1 MQYDDT
7 LVFGT
12 QIDDNGF
19 RSGLAGLD
27 SAVTVAAGNILSEI
41 ASAVTSALAEIPK
54 QIVAIGSEFE
64 ASMSQVAATMGITS
78 AAEEFE
84 QLSQAA
90 KDMGAATK
98 FSASQAAE
106 ALNYLALAGYDA
118 DKSCAALPTVLNLAS
133 AGGIE
138 LAQAS
143 DMVTDSM
150 SALNLSMDEL
160 GGFADKMAKAS
171 QKSNTSVSQLG
182 QSILSVGANARILAG
197 GTTELMTELGI
208 LADSGTKSAEAGTAL
223 ARVIKN
229 LSTPTSTAAAEL
241 DRLGVKCYDAEG
253 DFRNMQDIFKDLQTA
268 MSGFTAEQ
276 VQSSL
281 SEIFDTAALS
291 SAKVLLSQCGDR
303 FDELSGYIDN
313 ASGAAS
319 DMAETMN
326 DNLTGDITIC
336 QSAVEALAN
345 TAYEKFSGTMRTAV
359 QSVTE
364 EISTLNESMTNGEL
378 SESMD
383 ILSEAFGSA
392 AESAATLLA
401 DDVIPGVVNGLS
413 MIIEHGNT
421 IIGLIVGLEA
431 SFIVLKNIEVFEGI
445 NKTVVDTI
453 KNFELLQMET
463 TAETF
468 QQTALNSEMTLGEI
482 AIGLFSGKLTVATAK
497 EAAHLA
503 VTNALTAA
511 QGALNTAIKANPIG
525 LIVTAVSVLVPIIT
539 TVIGLVKD
547 AKRETENLT
556 EATNEYADAMDNAR
570 EKGQEEIDKTT
581 AEVGVIKEK
590 AERYEE
596 LREKY
601 DNLTSGEMTEFLSLC
616 DELTK
621 VLPEGTSLIDAQT
634 GAYLSLADSID
645 KVCSKMEKQAVLN
658 AKYQEYEEA
667 AGQNYDIEKQ
677 MKQAEAWADEQ
688 GYAAG
693 SVFYGYR
700 QSQLN
705 AYCEAEFGLSY
716 DDLNATK
723 EQNEQIID
731 EYHQLYDDTYNDINE
746 TVASGGTQ
754 KTEATIAAMQSDANE
769 IAAKSKENAEML
781 AKQQE
786 AATNKLKDG
795 WANAEHLYNIG
806 VITSDKELYAEKARL
821 WEEYGDDSLEA
832 HWQYEEDLISL
843 DKQITDKQAENSKK
857 ATEEA
862 KKKRK
867 EEMEQAWTDISNA
880 EELGD
885 LTLEE
890 AAKKRAEFMA
900 QYVPDPTAYHDWYV
914 KCQKD
919 TEDLAK
925 LQKDEAKK
933 QWDHIDDLE
942 SVGLL
947 TEEQAYKQR
956 LEWIEK
962 YCEEGS
968 DEWYDYYKEI
978 YAYEKKMAEKQLSD
992 KKKLLKE
999 ELNAVKNNVSD
1010 IVSKYKESY
1019 SEIKSNMDNYKK
1031 KLLDVAGSAIEI
1043 KETENPNG
1051 TKTKTYKVKD
1061 IQKQINTMKKYH
1073 EAMLKLRDKG
1083 ANKSLLSELLSID
1096 DAEDGLRM
1104 ANYVLKSSNFDE
1116 INRLYTE
1123 RDKLAKDMAEEF
1135 YAPEVEKLNSD
1146 TADKIKAEY
1155 DKLPEE
1161 FRDIGKTAA
1170 EELIKGLA
1178 EGVESMEKV
1187 FDRNFDSL
1195 ENSADKLMDGMT
1207 VSVNLPS
1214 VDNAAKATNATN
1226 TKDGQAATHTSALSG
1241 SAAVA
1246 PTVTADYNANQSA
1259 LSAELNALGSM
1270 LTGLPAKI
1278 AESIK
1283 EMRIATKI
1291 YNTIELD
1298 GKVAAESV
1306 NNYNKSLAEMGGT

>member
-41 ASAVTSALAEIPK
+41 ASAVTSALAAIPQ

-253 DFRNMQDIFKDLQTA
+253 DFRNMQDIFKDLQTS

-303 FDELSGYIDN
+303 YDELSGYIDN
-313 ASGAAS
+313 AAGAAS

-345 TAYEKFSGTMRTAV
+345 TAYEKFNGTMRSAV

-383 ILSEAFGSA
+383 ILSEAFSSAASSA
-392 AESAATLLA
+392 AEFLA
-401 DDVIPGVVNGLS
+401 DDVIPGIVNGMS
-413 MIIEHGNT
+413 AIIEHGDAIVSILEGVAASLVFLKGIQTFDVISKSVKGTITMFAALEAETTAATFQQAALNT
-421 IIGLIVGLEA
+421 QMSLSEVIIGLL
-431 SFIVLKNIEVFEGI
+431 
-445 NKTVVDTI
+445 
-453 KNFELLQMET
+453 
-463 TAETF
+463 
-468 QQTALNSEMTLGEI
+468 
-482 AIGLFSGKLTVATAK
+482 SGKITIATAK
-497 EAAHLA
+497 QAAWNAVCAVNPFVLLAAAVVGVTTAAIAFTKSQEEASEATRNAAEAAE
-503 VTNALTAA
+503 NAADSLDS
-511 QGALNTAIKANPIG
+511 LNNSINKNN
-525 LIVTAVSVLVPIIT
+525 S
-539 TVIGLVKD
+539 
-547 AKRETENLT
+547 ETQK
-556 EATNEYADAMDNAR
+556 NED
-570 EKGQEEIDKTT
+570 
-581 AEVGVIKEK
+581 
-590 AERYEE
+590 E
-596 LREKY
+596 LRSKIAVYEDLRKQY
-601 DNLTSGEMTEFLSLC
+601 EDTGEGEEQLI
-616 DELTK
+616 ELTK
-621 VLPEGTSLIDAQT
+621 EIQELSPTTIKFIDDES
-634 GAYLSLADSID
+634 GSYLSLADSID
-645 KVCSKMEKQAVLN
+645 TVIAAMERKR
-658 AKYQEYEEA
+658 
-667 AGQNYDIEKQ
+667 NYDNAESTWNTAKDNLDSLYAQ
-677 MKQAEAWADEQ
+677 NQALMDEW
-688 GYAAG
+688 
-693 SVFYGYR
+693 
-700 QSQLN
+700 
-705 AYCEAEFGLSY
+705 
-716 DDLNATK
+716 DDLNNQIEGANSDQMRDIHNRLK
-723 EQNEQIID
+723 ENQEARVAIAESILENEKIVADAEKEIKSYYTD
-731 EYHQLYDDTYNDINE
+731 NPSESSGT
-746 TVASGGTQ
+746 ASGGTQ

-786 AATNKLKDG
+786 ATTNKLKDG
-795 WANAEHLYNIG
+795 WANAEHLYNVG
-806 VITSDKELYAEKARL
+806 VISSDKELYAEKARL

-843 DKQITDKQAENSKK
+843 GNQIAEDECEAAEKAADEAAKQRIED
-857 ATEEA
+857 
-862 KKKRK
+862 
-867 EEMEQAWTDISNA
+867 MEQAWTDIANA

-919 TEDLAK
+919 TEDLAQ

-933 QWDHIDDLE
+933 QWDHIADLE
-942 SVGLL
+942 KVGLL
-947 TEEQAYKQR
+947 TEEEAYVQR
-956 LEWIEK
+956 KEWIEK

-968 DEWYDYYKEI
+968 DEWYDYYSEI
-978 YAYEKKMAEKQLSD
+978 YSYEEKMAQKQLEN
-992 KKKLLKE
+992 KKSMLKE
-999 ELNAVKNNVSD
+999 ELDAVKNNVSKIID
-1010 IVSKYKESY
+1010 EYKTAY
-1019 SEIKSNMDNYKK
+1019 SDIKSNMDSYKA
-1031 KLLDVAGSAIEI
+1031 KLLDVGGSVFDISE
-1043 KETENPNG
+1043 KENDDG
-1051 TKTKTYKVKD
+1051 SKTKTYKVKD
-1061 IQKQINTMKKYH
+1061 IQKQIDAMKKYH
-1073 EAMLKLRDKG
+1073 EAMLKLRDNG
-1083 ANKSLLSELLSID
+1083 ASQSLLAELMSID
-1096 DAEDGLRM
+1096 DPEDGLRM
-1104 ANYVLKSSNFDE
+1104 AQYMLNNGNFDE
-1116 INRLYTE
+1116 INRLYSE
-1123 RDKLAKDMAEEF
+1123 REKLAGDMAAEF
-1135 YAPEVEKLNSD
+1135 YAPEVEQLNSD
-1146 TADKIKAEY
+1146 TVDKIKAEY

-1161 FRDIGKTAA
+1161 FRSIGKTAA
-1170 EELIKGLA
+1170 EELVNGLA
-1178 EGVESMEKV
+1178 EGVGSLS
-1187 FDRNFDSL
+1187 DILDSSL
-1195 ENSADKLMDGMT
+1195 QSVTDKADKLMDSMT
-1207 VSVNLPS
+1207 VSANLPP
-1214 VDNAAKATNATN
+1214 VDTITSAA
-1226 TKDGQAATHTSALSG
+1226 KDGQSADHTAALSETTT
-1241 SAAVA
+1241 VA
-1246 PTVTADYNANQSA
+1246 PTITVDYNANQST

-1283 EMRIATKI
+1283 EIRLAAKI
-1291 YNTIELD
+1291 YNKIELD

-1306 NNYNKSLAEMGGT
+1306 NNYNKCLAEMGGT

>member
-1 MQYDDT
+1 
-7 LVFGT
+7 
-12 QIDDNGF
+12 
-19 RSGLAGLD
+19 
-27 SAVTVAAGNILSEI
+27 
-41 ASAVTSALAEIPK
+41 
-54 QIVAIGSEFE
+54 
-64 ASMSQVAATMGITS
+64 
-78 AAEEFE
+78 
-84 QLSQAA
+84 
-90 KDMGAATK
+90 
-98 FSASQAAE
+98 
-106 ALNYLALAGYDA
+106 
-118 DKSCAALPTVLNLAS
+118 
-133 AGGIE
+133 
-138 LAQAS
+138 
-143 DMVTDSM
+143 
-150 SALNLSMDEL
+150 
-160 GGFADKMAKAS
+160 
-171 QKSNTSVSQLG
+171 
-182 QSILSVGANARILAG
+182 
-197 GTTELMTELGI
+197 
-208 LADSGTKSAEAGTAL
+208 
-223 ARVIKN
+223 
-229 LSTPTSTAAAEL
+229 
-241 DRLGVKCYDAEG
+241 
-253 DFRNMQDIFKDLQTA
+253 MQDIFKDLQAA
-268 MSGFTAEQ
+268 MDGFTAEQ

-313 ASGAAS
+313 AAGAAS
-319 DMAETMN
+319 DMAATMN

-383 ILSEAFGSA
+383 ILSEAFSSA

-786 AATNKLKDG
+786 ATTNKLKEG
-795 WANAEHLYNIG
+795 WANAEHLYNVG

-843 DKQITDKQAENSKK
+843 GNQIAEDEREAAEKAADEAAKQR
-857 ATEEA
+857 TED
-862 KKKRK
+862 
-867 EEMEQAWTDISNA
+867 MEQAWTDIANA

-919 TEDLAK
+919 TEDLAQ

-933 QWDHIDDLE
+933 QWDHIADLE
-942 SVGLL
+942 KVGLL
-947 TEEQAYKQR
+947 TEEEAYVQR
-956 LEWIEK
+956 KEWIEK

-968 DEWYDYYKEI
+968 DEWYDYYSEI
-978 YAYEKKMAEKQLSD
+978 YSYEEKMAQKQLEN
-992 KKKLLKE
+992 KKSMLKE
-999 ELNAVKNNVSD
+999 ELDAVKNNVSKIID
-1010 IVSKYKESY
+1010 EYKTAY
-1019 SEIKSNMDNYKK
+1019 SDIKSNMDSYKA
-1031 KLLDVAGSAIEI
+1031 KLLDVGGSVFDISE
-1043 KETENPNG
+1043 KENDDG
-1051 TKTKTYKVKD
+1051 SKTKTYKVKD
-1061 IQKQINTMKKYH
+1061 IQKQIDAMKKYH
-1073 EAMLKLRDKG
+1073 EAMIKLRDNG
-1083 ANKSLLSELLSID
+1083 ASQSLLAELMSID
-1096 DAEDGLRM
+1096 DPEDGLRM
-1104 ANYVLKSSNFDE
+1104 AQYMLNNGNFDE
-1116 INRLYTE
+1116 INRLYSE
-1123 RDKLAKDMAEEF
+1123 REKLAGDMAAEF
-1135 YAPEVEKLNSD
+1135 YTPEVEQLNSD

-1170 EELIKGLA
+1170 EELINGLA
-1178 EGVESMEKV
+1178 EGVGSLS
-1187 FDRNFDSL
+1187 DILDSSL
-1195 ENSADKLMDGMT
+1195 QSVTDKADKLMDSMT
-1207 VSVNLPS
+1207 VSANLPP
-1214 VDNAAKATNATN
+1214 VGDAAN
-1226 TKDGQAATHTSALSG
+1226 TAKDGQAANHTAALSETTT
-1241 SAAVA
+1241 VA
-1246 PTVTADYNANQSA
+1246 PTITVDYNANQST

-1283 EMRIATKI
+1283 EIRLAAKI
-1291 YNTIELD
+1291 YNKIELD

-1306 NNYNKSLAEMGGT
+1306 NNYNKRLAEMGGT